1 MALSR
6 EEIAEIA
13 QEVAREVIAKTDY
26 HDPPSIEAGIVTSM
40 TEEVLASASYTLR
53 AIHASDNGD
62 DETSAL
68 YEHIAAEEGKHLK
81 DFESR
86 LHKVKRQVFPAPPSR
101 N

>member
-13 QEVAREVIAKTDY
+13 KEVAREVIAKTDY

-62 DETSAL
+62 HETATL
-68 YEHIAAEEGKHLK
+68 YEHIAVEEDNHRKE
-81 DFESR
+81 FESR
-86 LHKVKRQVFPAPPSR
+86 LHKVKRQVFPVPPSR